1 MRKELIILSG
11 FLGSGKT
18 TVLRS
23 LLARWKNRRIAVL
36 VNDFGAIPVDGVI
49 LERAGVASG
58 VVVEIGGGSVFCAC
72 LRDSFVKAMRKLAER
87 DEELVLVEA
96 SGMSDPSAVDRMLS
110 LSGLDAVFNH
120 TATVCLFDPV
130 KSLKLARVLEVI
142 PRQLASAS
150 VALLTKADSA
160 SREELDAARA
170 YIRAVEPDLPVLE
183 SRNGDVDFASLPER
197 VRRPFAFGFNTPET
211 RPDCFTLETVAVS
224 LSALTTVLQSDERVL
239 RVKGY
244 IRAADGFWFV
254 SDTGRGFE
262 TMPSP
267 DTPVPL
273 AVICM
278 QGTAESVRA
287 ALHASGIL

>member
-18 TVLRS
+18 TMLRT
-23 LLARWKNRRIAVL
+23 LLTRWKSRRIAVL
-36 VNDFGAIPVDGVI
+36 VNDFGDIPVDGVI
-49 LERAGVASG
+49 LERAGVTDG

-72 LRDSFVKAMRKLAER
+72 LRDSFVKSMRELAER
-87 DEELVLVEA
+87 DEDLVLVEA
-96 SGMSDPSAVDRMLS
+96 SGMSDPSAVDKMLS
-110 LSGLDAVFNH
+110 LSGLDTVFNH

-160 SREELDAARA
+160 SQEELDAARA

-211 RPDCFTLETVAVS
+211 RPDCFALETVPVR
-224 LSALTTVLQSDERVL
+224 LSVLTTALQSDERVL

-244 IRAADGFWFV
+244 IRASDGFWFV

-278 QGTAESVRA
+278 QGTAESVRT